1 MTTDNNGIRILVKHS
16 EPIFAMGLVTILS
29 RMPDF
34 DMVGDDATS
43 ARAAGLDVIV
53 CDCDYDASLQHTGGA
68 PGAGMRVV
76 VVARKPRGFE
86 IQEAIGRGVL
96 GYVAASCSTGEL
108 ESAVRAASRGRRFLC
123 QAAAQEVANGLTAES
138 LTSRERDVLQLLAQ
152 GRCNKTIANLLD
164 IAVGTVK
171 AHVCAILTKLEASSR
186 TEAASIA
193 VARGLLP
200 EPTLDDAAIAPR
212 RHATLVAPR
221 VGHARDFAFA

>member
-1 MTTDNNGIRILVKHS
+1 MTTDNHCIRILVKHS
-16 EPIFAMGLVTILS
+16 EPIFAMGLVTLLS

-34 DMVGDDATS
+34 DVVGDDATS
-43 ARAAGLDVIV
+43 TRTAALDVIV
-53 CDCDYDASLQHTGGA
+53 CDYDASHRPA
-68 PGAGMRVV
+68 DCERGAGVRVV

-96 GYVAASCSTGEL
+96 GYVVASCRPGEL

-123 QAAAQEVANGLTAES
+123 QAAAQEVANGLTTES

-200 EPTLDDAAIAPR
+200 EPTLDDTAATPHRHAPLAAPR
-212 RHATLVAPR
+212 AEP
-221 VGHARDFAFA
+221 ARDFAFA